1 MHTLPRPET
10 LAADDQH
17 ATVFVA
23 FELSKAKWKI
33 GLVPTGSQ
41 KMSRFTLEGGDTA
54 GLAALLARKR
64 CEAEARCGQA
74 VRIVSCYE
82 AGYDGFWL
90 HRWLEQHGVKNH
102 VLDPASIE
110 VERHKRRVKT
120 DRIDLDKLMRVLL
133 ALYRGEP
140 RVCRQ
145 AQVPSVGDEDG
156 KRPHRE
162 RERLNK
168 ERGAHVSR
176 IKGLLHGQG
185 IRDINPLGR
194 RFGGKLAELRTGDGR
209 ALPPALLAEITREL
223 TRLRLLTE
231 QIAGLEADIREQK
244 HAACAGST
252 AAKAAQLTRLVGIG
266 MAGAQTLAHEVYYRS
281 FANRRQ
287 VGSYVGLTGTPYDSG
302 DQRREQ
308 GISKAGN
315 PRARTMLIELA
326 WLWTRHQPDSELSRW
341 FHRRVGTLKG
351 RIRKIAIV
359 ALARKLAVAL
369 WRYLETGLVPTGAR
383 LRAASAI

>member
-1 MHTLPRPET
+1 MRTSPTVKTP
-10 LAADDQH
+10 AALYEH
-17 ATVFVA
+17 GTIFVA
-23 FELSKAKWKI
+23 FELSKATWKVGVI
-33 GLVPTGSQ
+33 LPCSQ

-54 GLAALLARKR
+54 GLTDLLGRKR
-64 CEAEARCGQA
+64 REAETRCGQA
-74 VRIVSCYE
+74 VQIVSCYE

-90 HRWLEQHGVKNH
+90 HRWLGAQGVRNH

-133 ALYRGEP
+133 ALCRGEP

-145 AQVPSVGDEDG
+145 ARAPSVADEDA
-156 KRPHRE
+156 RRRHRE
-162 RERLNK
+162 RERLK
-168 ERGAHVSR
+168 EERGAHVSR
-176 IKGLLHGQG
+176 IKALLHGQG
-185 IRDINPLGR
+185 IRDVDPRSR
-194 RFGGKLAELRTGDGR
+194 RFAALLAKRLTGDGHTV
-209 ALPPALLAEITREL
+209 PPVLAAEVAREHA
-223 TRLRLLTE
+223 RLRLVVE
-231 QIAGLEADIREQK
+231 QITGLEAEIQQQMD
-244 HAACAGST
+244 AAPAGST
-252 AAKAAQLTRLVGIG
+252 AAKAAQLGQLVGIG

-287 VGSYVGLTGTPYDSG
+287 VGSYTGLTGTPYDSG
-302 DQRREQ
+302 NSRREQ

-315 PRARTMLIELA
+315 RRARTMLIELA
-326 WLWTRHQPDSELSRW
+326 WLWRRHQPDSELSRW
-341 FHRRVGTLKG
+341 FHQRVGNIKG

-383 LRAASAI
+383 LRAAPAI

>member
-1 MHTLPRPET
+1 MRTSPTVET
-10 LAADDQH
+10 PAAPCEH
-17 ATVFVA
+17 ATIFVA
-23 FELSKAKWKI
+23 FELSKAAWKV
-33 GLVPTGSQ
+33 GLVLPGSQ

-54 GLAALLARKR
+54 GLAELLRRKR
-64 CEAEARCGQA
+64 REAEARCGQP

-90 HRWLEQHGVKNH
+90 HRWLGEHGVRNH

-110 VERHKRRVKT
+110 VERRKRRVKT

-145 AQVPSVGDEDG
+145 ARAPSVAEEDA
-156 KRPHRE
+156 KRRHRE
-162 RERLNK
+162 RERLNR

-176 IKGLLHGQG
+176 IKALLHGQG
-185 IRDINPLGR
+185 IRDANPLAR
-194 RFGGKLAELRTGDGR
+194 RFAEMLAKRRTGDGH
-209 ALPPALLAEITREL
+209 AVPPALAAEIAREL
-223 TRLRLLTE
+223 ARLRLLVE
-231 QIAGLEADIREQK
+231 QIAALEAEIQEQRRT
-244 HAACAGST
+244 APAGST
-252 AAKAAQLTRLVGIG
+252 AAKAAQLDRLVGIG

-287 VGSYVGLTGTPYDSG
+287 VGSYTGLTGTPYDSG
-302 DQRREQ
+302 ASRREQ

-315 PRARTMLIELA
+315 PRARTVLIELA
-326 WLWTRHQPDSELSRW
+326 WLWQRYQPDSELSRW
-341 FHRRVGTLKG
+341 FHQRVGNTKG
-351 RIRKIAIV
+351 RMRKIAIV

-383 LRAASAI
+383 LRAAPAI